1 MVTDVTPVY
10 ADVKD
15 YVECLLDE
23 ELDKLPSYD
32 KWIND
37 CCSWL
42 RRFILLNNQ
51 TPSRGL
57 DNWHRLAYNTSYI

>member
-15 YVECLLDE
+15 YVECLLEE

-37 CCSWL
+37 CNDIKK
-42 RRFILLNNQ
+42 RFPILLEKQ
-51 TPSRGL
+51 ETGYTVLKVWS
-57 DNWHRLAYNTSYI
+57 DK